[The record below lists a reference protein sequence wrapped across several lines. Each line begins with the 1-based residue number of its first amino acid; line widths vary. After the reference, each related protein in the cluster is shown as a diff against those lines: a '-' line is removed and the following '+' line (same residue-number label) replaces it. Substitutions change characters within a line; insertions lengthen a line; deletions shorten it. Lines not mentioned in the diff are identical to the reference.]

1 MATGL
6 LFGKLGAN
14 VFGGETAGETE
25 VIDWASDAIKCQL
38 HTSAASF
45 DVDSDEVAANVLNE
59 VANGNGYTTGGFSHT
74 TVAPSYNATG
84 NKTVLDLNDP
94 TWTASAA
101 GFAASHSV
109 WLDTT
114 SDNLLEYLAFDAGTI
129 TLASGDTLTIN
140 IDATN
145 GLLYVTA
152 T

>member
-14 VFGGETAGETE
+14 VFGGETGGEAE
-25 VIDWASDAIKCQL
+25 AVDWASDTVKAQL

-45 DVDSDEVAANVLNE
+45 DVDADEIAADVSNE
-59 VANGNGYTTGGFSHT
+59 VSNGNGYTTGGFSHT

-94 TWTASAA
+94 TWTASRA

-109 WLDTT
+109 WVDTT
-114 SDNLLEYLAFDAGTI
+114 PNLLLEYLAFDAGTI
-129 TLASGDTLTIN
+129 TLATGDTLTIN

-152 T
+152 V

>member
-14 VFGGETAGETE
+14 VFGGETGAEAE
-25 VIDWASDAIKCQL
+25 KVDWASDTIKCQL

-45 DVDSDEVAANVLNE
+45 DVDADEVTADVINE

-74 TVAPSYNATG
+74 TSNPSYNATG

-94 TWTASAA
+94 TWTASGA

-109 WLDTT
+109 WIDTT
-114 SDNLLEYLAFDAGTI
+114 SDNLMEYLAFDAGTI

-152 T
+152 V